1 MILSNKL
8 KDVGNSLFTHTQYTV
23 DYNNVLLFFSL
34 FCFIFCACFIYFFLL
49 FFLFFHF
56 PFFFLKIICVN
67 FTFLILNWLK
77 ILLCNFFPLKYC
89 GLLWYF
95 FTWFFY
101 FIFLFFK
108 IMFVDFI
115 FLILSC

>member
-23 DYNNVLLFFSL
+23 DYNNVFYFFHFFVLFFVHVL
-34 FCFIFCACFIYFFLL
+34 FFIFT

-77 ILLCNFFPLKYC
+77 ILLCNFFSLKYC
-89 GLLWYF
+89 GLLWCF